1 MKDFTR
7 VIMLAGALLA
17 FLIGSGV
24 ATGQEIMQYYTPYG
38 LEVFGTALTIVI
50 ILVVANYGYAWA
62 GKHGN
67 ITKGSDVFAFYCGPL
82 MGKFFDIFTVLF
94 CYMSYVVMV
103 GGAAATLQQ
112 QYALPLAAGAI
123 IMVILAGSTV
133 MFGLDSIVNII
144 GKIAPVLIGL
154 IFLICLISLI
164 KNMGNIPANIEAI
177 NSGAITVTKAGTNWF
192 TSGASNGGFCIL
204 WLAGFTAALGIKEDF
219 TNLMKANIIFAVV
232 LVIVNMIIGF
242 AILAQID
249 VLSTIQIPNLALATE
264 LWPPIAYVFGVLIFA
279 AIYTTACPLL
289 WIASSRFASE
299 ERGNFKIITAVLA
312 VLGLLVAL
320 YVPFNIL
327 MNYIYTING
336 YLGFIVL
343 TIMVIRMVPM
353 IIKQKKAQA
362 AARAATAG

>member
-38 LEVFGTALTIVI
+38 LEVFGTALTIII